1 MKQKNRKKYLSNYN
15 IGLDRYL
22 LNDKYTPNYYMYGQ
36 IKNGLNSNKN
46 IKNNSNSLNMMKK
59 SSSYFFPDNNISMIK
74 KNNNPK
80 SLSNGSIHNIKSFN
94 INKRNNYINFINS
107 SNFLNRNTKSV
118 PKEKRKINNSIYTN
132 SIHDNKR
139 AKTPLLNRNDNGNL
153 IYDYKNDGKNKRNNK
168 FNFNIHENKSFRNY
182 NNIFQP
188 INIFSQFKR
197 SKQSNNEDIV
207 KNSLLFKKFLDDE
220 LKK

>member
-74 KNNNPK
+74 KITIQN
-80 SLSNGSIHNIKSFN
+80 H
-94 INKRNNYINFINS
+94 
-107 SNFLNRNTKSV
+107 
-118 PKEKRKINNSIYTN
+118 
-132 SIHDNKR
+132 
-139 AKTPLLNRNDNGNL
+139 
-153 IYDYKNDGKNKRNNK
+153 
-168 FNFNIHENKSFRNY
+168 
-182 NNIFQP
+182 
-188 INIFSQFKR
+188 
-197 SKQSNNEDIV
+197 
-207 KNSLLFKKFLDDE
+207 
-220 LKK
+220 